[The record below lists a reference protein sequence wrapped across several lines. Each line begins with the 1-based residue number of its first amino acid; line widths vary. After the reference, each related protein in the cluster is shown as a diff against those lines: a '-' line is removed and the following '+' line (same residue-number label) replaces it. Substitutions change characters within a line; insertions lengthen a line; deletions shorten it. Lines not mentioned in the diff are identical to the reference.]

1 MLVRGVLLAMCC
13 SAFATAAFADQ
24 VLYSVSVDTHTISGL
39 TGTVDFQFDPATP
52 LSQFAFSE
60 ILNFTGGSLVPPSTI
75 TGDVGGA
82 LPGIVVLNNDTP
94 TNEYQEGFVFGPNI
108 LFDLLIAGPALTN
121 PGLFLG
127 GSTFSFSVLNSTGV
141 PLLTTSSSGALFA
154 VDVNA
159 GGTTTLNIYSPAVT
173 ITPEPAS
180 LFTLLTAVA
189 VIGLVSVWSKRNSR
203 SRLS

>member
-1 MLVRGVLLAMCC
+1 MCC